1 MTLASRFLFVNLH
14 SLTSKFDKHE
24 WQQDHTRR
32 VELLSIPII
41 SPVDPQLGVRE
52 ILHVLP

>member
-14 SLTSKFDKHE
+14 SLTPKFDKHE

-32 VELLSIPII
+32 VELSSIPII
-41 SPVDPQLGVRE
+41 SLVGPQLGERE
-52 ILHVLP
+52 ILHVPP